1 MKNQHYFCRNKIW
14 IIATLWLF
22 AGCYDS
28 DSWVNVVEEPAKVQV
43 TLTAE
48 EAQASFE
55 NEIMNKTTRSIST
68 RKEDLFRFS
77 KHQFPFG
84 NIVPKW
90 NSGVASNA
98 SGTAYYE
105 TSIRSSYFF
114 RAWRH
119 KGM

>member
-55 NEIMNKTTRSIST
+55 NEIMKKRTC
-68 RKEDLFRFS
+68 FV
-77 KHQFPFG
+77 FP
-84 NIVPKW
+84 NI
-90 NSGVASNA
+90 NSLLAILSQ
-98 SGTAYYE
+98 SGTAV
-105 TSIRSSYFF
+105 
-114 RAWRH
+114 
-119 KGM
+119 

>member
-1 MKNQHYFCRNKIW
+1 MKNNHYFYWNKTW
-14 IIATLWLF
+14 IMLILWLF

-90 NSGVASNA
+90 NYGVAKLA
-98 SGTAYYE
+98 
-105 TSIRSSYFF
+105 
-114 RAWRH
+114 
-119 KGM
+119 

>member
-48 EAQASFE
+48 EA
-55 NEIMNKTTRSIST
+55 
-68 RKEDLFRFS
+68 
-77 KHQFPFG
+77 
-84 NIVPKW
+84 
-90 NSGVASNA
+90 
-98 SGTAYYE
+98 
-105 TSIRSSYFF
+105 
-114 RAWRH
+114 
-119 KGM
+119 